1 MRSMKQAIVAIAAG
15 GLLVAGG
22 TIAGIVL
29 TQGTSLADNA
39 SFCLANLGSGGEC
52 QVDDVSIPDPS
63 DIYAQ
68 LATPSGTKGLNVQL
82 SWTLSCPSTATAQT
96 GGTGASVPS
105 VVYLAQGVDISST
118 ASCTATVTLRV
129 VNFSAST
136 QNVTLELNYDEGTGT
151 GTSAS
156 PTPSPTSSVPS
167 GGVSGAIKG
176 YDGKC
181 VDDKGNSSSSRAT
194 VDSWSCNGGK
204 SQDWR
209 YASGELIHNNL
220 CANDKGNAGAGGDVI
235 LYQCNGSPDEI
246 WIFNSLKDIYT
257 LKAHNFDYCLTIPG
271 ASKKNGVQLQV
282 DTCKNSSDQ
291 HWKLP

>member
-1 MRSMKQAIVAIAAG
+1 MRSMKQAVVAIATG

-39 SFCLANLGSGGEC
+39 AFCLANLGSGTEC

-68 LATPSGTKGLNVQL
+68 LATPSGSKGLNVQL
-82 SWTLSCPSTATAQT
+82 SWTLSCPSTATATT
-96 GGTGASVPS
+96 GSTGADVPS
-105 VVYLAQGVDISST
+105 VVYLAQDISISST

-129 VNFSAST
+129 ENFSAST
-136 QNVTLELNYDEGTGT
+136 QNVSMELNYDEGTGT
-151 GTSAS
+151 SA
-156 PTPSPTSSVPS
+156 TATASPTSSVPS
-167 GGVSGAIKG
+167 GGTSGTIKG

-181 VDDKGNSSSSRAT
+181 VDDKGNSSSNRAT

-209 YASGELIHNNL
+209 YASGELIHNGL
-220 CANDKGNAGAGGDVI
+220 CANDKSNAGNGGKVI
-235 LYQCNGSPDEI
+235 LYTCDGSPDEI
-246 WIFNSLKDIYT
+246 WIFNSLKDIYI

-282 DTCKNSSDQ
+282 DTCKQSADQ
-291 HWKLP
+291 KWKLP